1 MVPEGLAAYQ
11 CLEQKLLGQR
21 AQAKHAH
28 WQNGVRA
35 WWCCPL
41 PEQTNAWKRC
51 SVQMPGFV
59 PTFNARRSPRLTD
72 VHRVSTKRAQLCTLT
87 MGEGFSQPTFMINH
101 LSWDKLGLK
110 WVLPSLLSCS
120 VPDITPDI
128 TGTQQTGFS
137 RKLRGT
143 AWQRYPERAVGSTT
157 NDGCWDTAF
166 FDSKYKIMTF
176 IHTNCK

>member
-1 MVPEGLAAYQ
+1 
-11 CLEQKLLGQR
+11 
-21 AQAKHAH
+21 
-28 WQNGVRA
+28 
-35 WWCCPL
+35 
-41 PEQTNAWKRC
+41 
-51 SVQMPGFV
+51 
-59 PTFNARRSPRLTD
+59 
-72 VHRVSTKRAQLCTLT
+72 

-143 AWQRYPERAVGSTT
+143 AWQRYPEGSGLH
-157 NDGCWDTAF
+157 NQRWVLGH
-166 FDSKYKIMTF
+166 SLL
-176 IHTNCK
+176 